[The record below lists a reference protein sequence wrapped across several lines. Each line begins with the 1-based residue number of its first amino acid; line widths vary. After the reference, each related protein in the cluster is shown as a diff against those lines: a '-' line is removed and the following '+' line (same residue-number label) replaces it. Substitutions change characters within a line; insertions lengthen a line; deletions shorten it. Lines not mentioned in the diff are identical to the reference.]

1 MNTWD
6 CNKLK
11 CFCTAKETVTR
22 LKGLSTGW
30 EKIFATYFS
39 EKGLIS
45 RIYKDLKTLN
55 SKRMNNPMKKWAHE
69 LSREFS
75 KEKVQMA
82 NNCSTSLTIKEM
94 QITAVKM
101 AIIKNTNN
109 KC

>member
-1 MNTWD
+1 
-6 CNKLK
+6 LP
-11 CFCTAKETVTR
+11 
-22 LKGLSTGW
+22 TGW

-39 EKGLIS
+39 DKGLIS
-45 RIYKDLKTLN
+45 RIYKELKTLN
-55 SKRMNNPMKKWAHE
+55 FQRMNNPMKKWVHE

-82 NNCSTSLTIKEM
+82 NNCTTSLTIKEI
-94 QITAVKM
+94 QIKTTLKFHLTAVKM